1 MLFIGFLILIVG
13 VALAYAAFALSEE
26 FAGPEQTRAWL
37 QSIPGR
43 VGRRLV
49 VCLRGLRRGSIAFLK
64 AVLLVRPP
72 DTRSNA
78 HGQVSAGSACSTQ
91 SPADGCRFGRRRR
104 PRQPRGRGQA
114 AEFGAREAIQLLGVA
129 FLVARIFGWLDSDG
143 VDDSLGEVDPDPESL
158 GEAQVSE
165 MPPNPGDQYVKPYM
179 RNGEWVE
186 GHFRT
191 NADATDRNNY
201 SGPIGDFYRW
211 LNGRR

>member
-26 FAGPEQTRAWL
+26 FAGPEQTRAWI

-129 FLVARIFGWLDSDG
+129 LFAARIFGWFESDG
-143 VDDSLGEVDPDPESL
+143 VDEALGEVDPDVLE
-158 GEAQVSE
+158 EAEVSE
-165 MPPNPGDQYVKPYM
+165 MPPNPGDQFVKPHV
-179 RNGEWVE
+179 RNGKVVE
-186 GHFRT
+186 GYFRT
-191 NADATDRNNY
+191 NADATDLNNY
-201 SGPIGDFYRW
+201 SGRFGSIYRW
-211 LNGRR
+211 LNGRN